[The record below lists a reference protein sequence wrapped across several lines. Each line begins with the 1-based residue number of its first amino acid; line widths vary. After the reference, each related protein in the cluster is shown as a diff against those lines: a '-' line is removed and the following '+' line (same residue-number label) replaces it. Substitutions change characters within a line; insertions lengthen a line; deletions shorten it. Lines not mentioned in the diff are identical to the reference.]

1 MRARR
6 SPGALLVRGLLVALA
21 AGVLPLAA
29 GPSARAG
36 ELCPLDDLDSGVW
49 LYLSR
54 HVTGGNLANLF
65 FDAPEPTT
73 SLFFDDRDDAVDRD
87 GNPAEGPDILCAMPF
102 VVTAGGESVY
112 ETLRLDGLA
121 DEENVVVVAP
131 VTPSESLL
139 NATALLFEPVATN
152 TLPDPL
158 GMQLGNAFAGG
169 SNPNYA
175 NPSFI
180 ELDGAHTWPGAYFA
194 NDRWNLD
201 LTEYRDGGFTQGESS
216 DLIVVIGPDWWMKIK
231 VPPAPDFADT
241 WGIYVVAG
249 GGIDLMDL
257 GNWQPQALPQVSVT
271 EAEPTP
277 TPTPAVAAPADTPTP
292 SPSPSPSPTGGTP
305 PASTTDGGPPL
316 LWLIAG
322 ALLTAGVVGGLLV
335 ARSRQ
340 SNAGSATSVSQV
352 AADMIAADVAN
363 TPLVGRAWKETAQ
376 ETSGSRTALM
386 AGGALLALLVV
397 GGATAVATGVIGG
410 PAPAADPSQSQVAGA
425 SEPAAPPSE
434 SSAAE
439 PSRSQPVAGPP
450 FPELAAR
457 GLAPPDPIADALEPV
472 GLHSLEGVD
481 GEYFPDSANAV
492 EYAAWVTN
500 LDQATVDTLFNATT
514 FDCTNLVDGVRTACA
529 SNNPI
534 DPGPMFVAAARFAE
548 PIPQESSDG
557 LMVYS
562 LVLDADGDPANNY
575 VAEPPFTNDF
585 FQGTDRWYEL
595 TYTPQAGWVLSVD
608 RDTASSDARVAIMGD
623 LIVFFVPMAELPTDE
638 PGYRL
643 TSFVSS
649 DASFEP
655 ATSGGDL
662 VPGPPDAGFE
672 LADPAVGGGAA
683 TGFLVRLG
691 EALAEG
697 DTRFLLDRLHSAVID
712 RYGASACLIYVDAV
726 VDPSNAID
734 PVRAGALEQW
744 DYETDGLS
752 TSIAEAY
759 PVSASA
765 TMNGQA
771 VEDAE
776 FHVAIENG
784 TFRWFTDCGVPEG

>member
-1 MRARR
+1 MTRRR
-6 SPGALLVRGLLVALA
+6 SPGALLVRWLLVGLA

-29 GPSARAG
+29 GPPAHAG
-36 ELCPLDDLDSGVW
+36 RECPLQVPDSGVFA
-49 LYLSR
+49 YLSR
-54 HVTGGNLANLF
+54 YVTGGHLANLF

-73 SLFFDDRDDAVDRD
+73 NLFFDDQDDVVDRD

-112 ETLRLDGLA
+112 ETLGLGDLA
-121 DEENVVVVAP
+121 DEDGVVVIAP
-131 VTPSESLL
+131 GTPSEDLL
-139 NATALLFEPVATN
+139 NATALLFEPVAMN

-158 GMQLGNAFAGG
+158 GMQLGNGFAGG
-169 SNPNYA
+169 SAPNYA

-180 ELDGAHTWPGAYFA
+180 ELDGAHTWPGVYFA

-201 LTEYRDGGFTQGESS
+201 LTDYRDGGFTQGESS

-231 VPPAPDFADT
+231 VPPPSNFADT
-241 WGIYVVAG
+241 WRSYVVAPDAVDV
-249 GGIDLMDL
+249 IDL
-257 GNWQPQALPQVSVT
+257 GSYQPQTLPLVSLT
-271 EAEPTP
+271 QTQPTP
-277 TPTPAVAAPADTPTP
+277 TPTPAVAAPIDTPTP
-292 SPSPSPSPTGGTP
+292 SPSPSPTGGTS

-352 AADMIAADVAN
+352 AADMIAADVAH
-363 TPLVGRAWKETAQ
+363 TPLAGRAWKETTQ

-386 AGGALLALLVV
+386 VGGALLALLLV

-410 PAPAADPSQSQVAGA
+410 PAPAAEPAQSEVGEA
-425 SEPAAPPSE
+425 SEPAAAPSE
-434 SSAAE
+434 SAAAE
-439 PSRSQPVAGPP
+439 PSQGEPVAGPP
-450 FPELAAR
+450 FPELEAL
-457 GLAPPDPIADALEPV
+457 GLAPPEPTADPIEPA
-472 GLHSLEGVD
+472 GAHSLEGVD
-481 GEYFPDSANAV
+481 GEYFPDSVNAV

-514 FDCTNLVDGVRTACA
+514 FDCTNVVDGVRTACA
-529 SNNPI
+529 STNPI

-548 PIPQESSDG
+548 PIPHESSDG
-557 LMVYS
+557 LMIYS

-595 TYTPQAGWVLSVD
+595 TYTPQDGWLLSVD
-608 RDTASSDARVAIMGD
+608 RNTASSDARVAIMDD
-623 LIVFFVPMAELPTDE
+623 LIVFFVPMTELPVDE

-643 TSFVSS
+643 TSFVIS

-662 VPGPPDAGFE
+662 APGPPDAGFE
-672 LADPAVGGGAA
+672 LAAPTVGAEGA

-691 EALAEG
+691 EALAVG

-726 VDPSNAID
+726 VDPSNALD
-734 PVRAGALEQW
+734 PGEAGELEQW

-759 PVSASA
+759 PVPASA
-765 TMNGQA
+765 TLNGQA
-771 VEDAE
+771 IEDAE
-776 FHVAIENG
+776 FHVAMEDG